1 MVNIMFGYARTA
13 VPSRRRFPMPGPA
26 VHFTLTTK
34 EATAAGF
41 DPAEAEAIARGDV
54 GVDLRTPGR
63 KYWWLHF
70 NPTASLIFAPLEL
83 RRALRA
89 DAAGDRAGALE
100 HLGRC
105 IHMRQDAI
113 GHGRFVGLN
122 HLLYDAKL
130 FGRHPDDWETMPPV
144 IQQRIVETTRDAL
157 RRFTTS
163 SAKQRAV

>member
-1 MVNIMFGYARTA
+1 
-13 VPSRRRFPMPGPA
+13 MPGPA
-26 VHFTLTTK
+26 VHFTLTVT
-34 EATAAGF
+34 EAMAAGF
-41 DPAEAEAIARGDV
+41 DPQEAEAIARGDV

-89 DAAGDRAGALE
+89 DAAGDRAEALE

-130 FGRHPDDWETMPPV
+130 FRRHPDDWETMPPV
-144 IQQRIVETTRDAL
+144 IQQRIVATTRDAL
-157 RRFTTS
+157 RRFATS
-163 SAKQRAV
+163 SARRRAM